1 MNFIKNLFMD
11 KCPHCNK
18 VLMNST
24 SSMLNPIVIKS
35 CPDGHYEKE
44 YHSALETVIEK
55 HKY

>member
-1 MNFIKNLFMD
+1 MKFIKNLFMD

-18 VLMNST
+18 VLINST

-44 YHSALETVIEK
+44 YHSALESVIEK
-55 HKY
+55 PKY